1 MTESTRPGAGPP
13 IARSTAAGGAAPNV
27 IHVSPIGPR
36 GGGGATGLLGP
47 WSADAGR
54 VTHHQSPRGLRRRRP
69 DDRP

>member
-1 MTESTRPGAGPP
+1 MTEPTRPGAGPT
-13 IARSTAAGGAAPNV
+13 IATSTAAGVAAPHV

-36 GGGGATGLLGP
+36 GGGGATGLLRP

-54 VTHHQSPRGLRRRRP
+54 VTHHQSPRGPRRQRP